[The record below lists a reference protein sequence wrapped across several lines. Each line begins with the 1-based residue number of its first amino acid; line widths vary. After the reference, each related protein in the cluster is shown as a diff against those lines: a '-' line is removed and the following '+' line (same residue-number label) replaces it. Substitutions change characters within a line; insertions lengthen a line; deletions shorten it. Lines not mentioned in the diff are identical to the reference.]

1 MRGEVGSS
9 ASVRDQW
16 SVVATFGDKV
26 LAEAALGLLEDQKL
40 PARITSDGFVPGL
53 GSEFKVLVPEQLLE
67 RAQSI
72 LERPDVSEQEL
83 ADLATVSRTIQQRSR
98 SSTASILA
106 ICHTL
111 NLAARRR
118 TGVSMPGPF
127 DSTRDVIIRAADFDS
142 AATFYRVRPWADC
155 LVPGC
160 RPRGVRYRGLY
171 AICGGRSAARPGF
184 RVAGFRS
191 RRGES
196 PIVGQ
201 WVPHR

>member
-83 ADLATVSRTIQQRSR
+83 ADLATGQS
-98 SSTASILA
+98 
-106 ICHTL
+106 H
-111 NLAARRR
+111 
-118 TGVSMPGPF
+118 
-127 DSTRDVIIRAADFDS
+127 DS
-142 AATFYRVRPWADC
+142 AK
-155 LVPGC
+155 
-160 RPRGVRYRGLY
+160 
-171 AICGGRSAARPGF
+171 
-184 RVAGFRS
+184 
-191 RRGES
+191 ES
-196 PIVGQ
+196 
-201 WVPHR
+201 